1 MALLQHCKVKKSSY
15 GHQFSSVSSRYNDEN
30 SRCGA
35 VTVSDFNPVKAGDSH
50 TEAPTRCQEG
60 SVYEIHQCMK
70 VYTFFFM
77 STA

>member
-1 MALLQHCKVKKSSY
+1 VALLQHCKVKKSSY

-50 TEAPTRCQEG
+50 TEAPHAARKDQ
-60 SVYEIHQCMK
+60 
-70 VYTFFFM
+70 YTKY
-77 STA
+77 TNA